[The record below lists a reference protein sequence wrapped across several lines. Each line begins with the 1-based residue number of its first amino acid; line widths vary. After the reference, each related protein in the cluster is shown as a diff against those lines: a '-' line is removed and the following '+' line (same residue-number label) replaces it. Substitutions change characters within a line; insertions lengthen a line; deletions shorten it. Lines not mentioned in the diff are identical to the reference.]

1 MSGRDNEGLDFH
13 SSRPDFRSTT
23 YLNSQ
28 ELLVLIRRITTPE
41 ATPEYDID
49 PPNSV
54 KSEGQRSA
62 ASPGPLWPVARSCY
76 SIGL

>member
-28 ELLVLIRRITTPE
+28 ELLVLIRRITTPG
-41 ATPEYDID
+41 ATPEYDI
-49 PPNSV
+49 
-54 KSEGQRSA
+54 
-62 ASPGPLWPVARSCY
+62 
-76 SIGL
+76 